1 MPKREPFADLE
12 QFLKQVTGDVGHA
25 VGTDAAVD
33 LVDEGDAFVLVVD
46 LPGVEAADVDLTVEE
61 RTVTVRAEREQ
72 DDGTDYVRRERRRH
86 DVDRRVT
93 LPAAVEETDASATL
107 DDGVLT
113 VSLPKRGGDEGT
125 KIDVE

>member
-1 MPKREPFADLE
+1 
-12 QFLKQVTGDVGHA
+12 
-25 VGTDAAVD
+25 
-33 LVDEGDAFVLVVD
+33 
-46 LPGVEAADVDLTVEE
+46 
-61 RTVTVRAEREQ
+61 VTVRAERER
-72 DDGTDYVRRERRRH
+72 DDGADYVRRERRRH

-107 DDGVLT
+107 DDGVLA

>member
-12 QFLKQVTGDVGHA
+12 RFLEQVTGDVGHA

-61 RTVTVRAEREQ
+61 RTVTVRAEREH
-72 DDGTDYVRRERRRH
+72 GADYVRRERRRH